1 MIDFEKIIKQIKL
14 SNINDLIKENFL
26 LIPLIYVIESIV
38 LLIRN
43 IIFKIP
49 YKFIPVLDFVIIFI
63 YMIFFIIIYRII
75 EALYKDFIK
84 EIHEKNFF
92 KLIGIIMCILV
103 ILFSI
108 FILLIY
114 IMQNYKDT
122 LTCMFCYFVMLP
134 LMSITIKNK
143 REVANIIFCAT
154 IVLMIPISRGGLGG
168 DKVIFN
174 KFNTNNYEK
183 REEYIYYGNN
193 EGLYQLVKDGKV
205 FLIPIDSGYIEYI

>member
-14 SNINDLIKENFL
+14 SNINDLIKKNFL

-49 YKFIPVLDFVIIFI
+49 YKFIPVLDFVIIFV

-92 KLIGIIMCILV
+92 KLIGIIMSILV

-174 KFNTNNYEK
+174 KFKTNNYEK

>member
-92 KLIGIIMCILV
+92 KLIGIIMSILV

-154 IVLMIPISRGGLGG
+154 IVLMIPISRGGLAGY
-168 DKVIFN
+168 KVIFN
-174 KFNTNNYEK
+174 KFNTNDYEK

>member
-26 LIPLIYVIESIV
+26 LIPLIYVIESIA

-43 IIFKIP
+43 ILFKIP

-63 YMIFFIIIYRII
+63 YMILFINLYRVI
-75 EALYKDFIK
+75 ETLYKDFIK
-84 EIHEKNFF
+84 EIREKNFF

-103 ILFSI
+103 ILFII

-114 IMQNYKDT
+114 IIQNYKDT

-134 LMSITIKNK
+134 LMSITIKPK
-143 REVANIIFCAT
+143 LEVVTIIFCAT
-154 IVLMIPISRGGLGG
+154 IVLMIPVSRGGLC
-168 DKVIFN
+168 
-174 KFNTNNYEK
+174 
-183 REEYIYYGNN
+183 
-193 EGLYQLVKDGKV
+193 
-205 FLIPIDSGYIEYI
+205 

>member
-1 MIDFEKIIKQIKL
+1 M
-14 SNINDLIKENFL
+14 S
-26 LIPLIYVIESIV
+26 
-38 LLIRN
+38 
-43 IIFKIP
+43 
-49 YKFIPVLDFVIIFI
+49 
-63 YMIFFIIIYRII
+63 
-75 EALYKDFIK
+75 
-84 EIHEKNFF
+84 
-92 KLIGIIMCILV
+92 ILV

>member
-1 MIDFEKIIKQIKL
+1 MIDFEEIIKQIKL

-92 KLIGIIMCILV
+92 KLIGIIMSILV

>member
-92 KLIGIIMCILV
+92 KLIGIIMSILV

-143 REVANIIFCAT
+143 REVANIIFCET
-154 IVLMIPISRGGLGG
+154 IVLMIPISRGGLAG

-174 KFNTNNYEK
+174 KFNTNDYEK

>member
-92 KLIGIIMCILV
+92 KLIGIIMSILV

-154 IVLMIPISRGGLGG
+154 IVLMIPISRGGLAG

>member
-1 MIDFEKIIKQIKL
+1 MIDFEAIIKQIKL

-114 IMQNYKDT
+114 IIQNYKET

-143 REVANIIFCAT
+143 REVVNIIFCAT
-154 IVLMIPISRGGLGG
+154 IVLMIPISIGGLGG

-174 KFNTNNYEK
+174 KFKTNDYEK

>member
-1 MIDFEKIIKQIKL
+1 MILRKLLKKIKL

-26 LIPLIYVIESIV
+26 LIPLIYVIESIA

-43 IIFKIP
+43 ILFKIP

-63 YMIFFIIIYRII
+63 YMILFINLYRVI
-75 EALYKDFIK
+75 ETLYKDFIK
-84 EIHEKNFF
+84 EIREKNFF

-103 ILFSI
+103 ILFII

-114 IMQNYKDT
+114 IIQNYKDT

-134 LMSITIKNK
+134 LMSITIKPK
-143 REVANIIFCAT
+143 IEVVTIIFCAT
-154 IVLMIPISRGGLGG
+154 IVLMIPMSRGGLGG

-174 KFNTNNYEK
+174 KFKTNDYEK

>member
-1 MIDFEKIIKQIKL
+1 MIDFEKIVKQIKL

-92 KLIGIIMCILV
+92 KLIGIIMSILV

-154 IVLMIPISRGGLGG
+154 IVLMIPISRGGLAG

-174 KFNTNNYEK
+174 KFNTNDYEK

>member
-193 EGLYQLVKDGKV
+193 EGLYQLVKEGKV

>member
-92 KLIGIIMCILV
+92 KLIGIIMSILV

-122 LTCMFCYFVMLP
+122 LTCMFCYFVMLQ

-154 IVLMIPISRGGLGG
+154 IVLMIPISRGGLAG

-174 KFNTNNYEK
+174 KFNTNDYEK

>member
-26 LIPLIYVIESIV
+26 LIPLIYVIESIA

-43 IIFKIP
+43 ILFKIP

-63 YMIFFIIIYRII
+63 YMILFINLYRVI
-75 EALYKDFIK
+75 ETLYKDFIK
-84 EIHEKNFF
+84 EIREKNFF

-103 ILFSI
+103 ILFII

-114 IMQNYKDT
+114 IIQNYKDT

-134 LMSITIKNK
+134 LMSITIKPK
-143 REVANIIFCAT
+143 IEVVTIIFCAT
-154 IVLMIPISRGGLGG
+154 IVLMIPMSRGGLGG

-174 KFNTNNYEK
+174 KFKTNDYEK

>member
-92 KLIGIIMCILV
+92 KLIGIIMSILV

>member
-92 KLIGIIMCILV
+92 KLIGIIMSILV

-154 IVLMIPISRGGLGG
+154 IVLMIPISRGGLAG

-174 KFNTNNYEK
+174 KFNTNDYEK

>member
-49 YKFIPVLDFVIIFI
+49 YKFIPVLDFVIIFV

-92 KLIGIIMCILV
+92 KLIGIIMSILV

-174 KFNTNNYEK
+174 KFKTNNYEK